1 LQAVVF
7 VFPLHVVVFPFSAN
21 NNNTSNNNTPPP
33 KPGTPSSNE
42 GNNLTELKPVQPTPQ
57 SYTPLPS
64 FTGQFSSKHDFIDF
78 ILSIFT
84 FFSFYHT
91 LHYQI
96 ST

>member
-64 FTGQFSSKHDFIDF
+64 FTGQFSSKHDC
-78 ILSIFT
+78 LLKRGKRQHAEEKQT
-84 FFSFYHT
+84 QQ
-91 LHYQI
+91 LAKQI
-96 ST
+96 R